1 METEVPITTIPVN
14 AGLES
19 YDIDALLDAYVVL
32 EKSTLGGDVI
42 MFTFQEAKDRIRAE
56 LEKRNPKDLVSYMIN
71 DAM

>member
-1 METEVPITTIPVN
+1 MEIEMPITSIPVN
-14 AGLES
+14 AGLDS

-42 MFTFQEAKDRIRAE
+42 MFTFQEAKDRIRSE

>member
-1 METEVPITTIPVN
+1 METEVPITSIPVN
-14 AGLES
+14 AGFES

-32 EKSTLGGDVI
+32 KKSTLGSDVI
-42 MFTFQEAKDRIRAE
+42 MFTFQEAKDRIRSE